1 MTKENP
7 ECSFA
12 SLKICCLSLLHMNK
26 DEIFLDFFNSC
37 LDKIRSLKARIEL
50 RELVLDICLK
60 VLTFYSLKCS
70 LAVIN
75 QCSFRKSCLCVHVR
89 YISDISGALWLRD
102 LPIHH
107 SPRSAVSRGEDGSSK
122 LGPRGRIRLPL
133 SCVWHRQW
141 VSVSPTTQTSEDPP
155 AQSGPGVA
163 FTSPPLSVIGSL
175 SHSACVGSVFSTIC
189 LPGRGWCERVCVGG
203 GSQRKEGIGVQQ
215 LLLMRLSR
223 SKQLKAF

>member
-1 MTKENP
+1 
-7 ECSFA
+7 
-12 SLKICCLSLLHMNK
+12 MNK

-37 LDKIRSLKARIEL
+37 LDKIRSLKAWIEL
-50 RELVLDICLK
+50 RELVMDICLK
-60 VLTFYSLKCS
+60 VLTLYSLKCS
-70 LAVIN
+70 LAAIN

-133 SCVWHRQW
+133 SCVWHRRW

-203 GSQRKEGIGVQQ
+203 GGSQRKEGIGVQQ

>member
-1 MTKENP
+1 
-7 ECSFA
+7 
-12 SLKICCLSLLHMNK
+12 MNK

-50 RELVLDICLK
+50 RELVMDICLK

-133 SCVWHRQW
+133 SCVWHRRW

-189 LPGRGWCERVCVGG
+189 LPGRGWCERVCIGGGG